1 MEKKTLIIAVVAVLA
16 IIGATVRLVT
26 SNSEST
32 SRGNPKPF
40 ELLGASA
47 AEEVAKLLNGNGK
60 VVVVMETLEGT
71 KNPNNEAQ
79 VKGFKSGLAK
89 NKGVTLK
96 EVKEI
101 KRDMSGDPRL
111 WPEGQAAQIVSLG
124 EGAGALVLFFNL
136 PQTLPPK
143 DIATLKGSKAKIL
156 MVGTQSPV
164 VDSLVAG
171 GVIQVAIVGRTPP
184 KPAPGGTE
192 TPAQWFGRVYTV
204 LKAQ

>member
-1 MEKKTLIIAVVAVLA
+1 MEKKTLIIAVIAVVAIV
-16 IIGATVRLVT
+16 GATLRLVN
-26 SNSEST
+26 SNSEGT

-47 AEEVAKLLNGNGK
+47 AEEAAKLLNGNGK

-71 KNPNNEAQ
+71 KNPNNESQ
-79 VKGFKSGLAK
+79 VKGFKTGLVK

-96 EVKEI
+96 EVKEL

-111 WPEGQAAQIVSLG
+111 WPDGQADQIANLG
-124 EGAGALVLFFNL
+124 DGAGALVLFFNL

-156 MVGTQSPV
+156 MVGTQSPL
-164 VDSLVAG
+164 VDSLVAS

-184 KPAPGGTE
+184 KPAPSGTE
-192 TPAQWFGRVYTV
+192 TPAQWFARVYTV
-204 LKAQ
+204 LKAP